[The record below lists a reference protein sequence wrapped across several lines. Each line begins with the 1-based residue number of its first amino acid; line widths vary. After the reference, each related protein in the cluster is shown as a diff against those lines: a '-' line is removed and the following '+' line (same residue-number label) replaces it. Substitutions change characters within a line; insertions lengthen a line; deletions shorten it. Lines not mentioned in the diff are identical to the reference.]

1 MSDTKTTIDWK
12 RKLTS
17 RKLWMSV
24 ATLVF
29 MIMVYMG
36 ADENSATQVVA
47 MIMAGATVVGY
58 VIGEG
63 LADKGGTVSGDVI
76 VPGVE
81 YPTYEVSGSYD
92 DAEKA

>member
-1 MSDTKTTIDWK
+1 MDWK
-12 RKLTS
+12 KKLTS

-63 LADKGGTVSGDVI
+63 LADAGGSVSGEVI

-81 YPTYEVSGSYD
+81 YPTYEVSDSSDGS
-92 DAEKA
+92 KKS

>member
-1 MSDTKTTIDWK
+1 MADCTTIDWK

-29 MIMVYMG
+29 MIMVFVG
-36 ADENSATQVVA
+36 ADEDSATQVVA
-47 MIMAGATVVGY
+47 MIMAGATVIGY

-81 YPTYEVSGSYD
+81 YPTYEVSDSYD
-92 DAEKA
+92 DAAKA

>member
-1 MSDTKTTIDWK
+1 MDTNTIDWK
-12 RKLTS
+12 KKLTS
-17 RKLWMSV
+17 RKLWMSI

-63 LADKGGTVSGDVI
+63 LADKGGTVSSEVI

-81 YPTYEVSGSYD
+81 YPTYEVSDSYD
-92 DAEKA
+92 DNKA

>member
-1 MSDTKTTIDWK
+1 MDTNTIDWK

-17 RKLWMSV
+17 RKLWMSI

-63 LADKGGTVSGDVI
+63 LADKGGTVSGEVI

-81 YPTYEVSGSYD
+81 YPTYEVSDSYD
-92 DAEKA
+92 DNKA

>member
-1 MSDTKTTIDWK
+1 MADTTTIDWK
-12 RKLTS
+12 KKLTS
-17 RKLWMSV
+17 RKLWMSI

-63 LADKGGTVSGDVI
+63 LADKGGTVSGEVI

-81 YPTYEVSGSYD
+81 YPTYEVSDSYD
-92 DAEKA
+92 DNKA

>member
-1 MSDTKTTIDWK
+1 MYWK
-12 RKLTS
+12 KKLTS

-63 LADKGGTVSGDVI
+63 LADSAGAVSGDVI

-81 YPTYEVSGSYD
+81 YPTYEVSGSGD
-92 DAEKA
+92 DSKKS

>member
-1 MSDTKTTIDWK
+1 MDWK
-12 RKLTS
+12 KKLTS

-29 MIMVYMG
+29 MVMVYMG

-58 VIGEG
+58 TIGEG
-63 LADKGGTVSGDVI
+63 LADAGGSVSGEVI

-81 YPTYEVSGSYD
+81 YPTYEVSDSSDGS
-92 DAEKA
+92 KKS

>member
-1 MSDTKTTIDWK
+1 MDWK
-12 RKLTS
+12 KKLTS

-63 LADKGGTVSGDVI
+63 LADAGGSVFGDVI
-76 VPGVE
+76 VPGVK
-81 YPTYEVSGSYD
+81 YPTYEVSDSSD
-92 DAEKA
+92 DSKKS